1 MNKIIFINATA
12 ATEGGAL
19 TILKQ
24 FLEGIATH
32 SNKNIFYYVFCS
44 LEGLKTYERE
54 NVKVINNIK
63 GKKWLDRI
71 KWDLWELKKW
81 SKKKDIRADLI
92 ISFQNTG
99 IKYYNNVKQLI
110 YLHQSIPFFQ
120 SIKWNFFKKNER
132 SLWFYKNIYKKIIKY
147 SLGNNSFIVVQTGLM
162 KKSVIEQFNW
172 NPMKISVIK
181 PDLKNITMEKVLKID
196 FKDNKFHIFYPANIA
211 VYKNHEVIINALKY
225 IKDYKSE
232 IYNNLITHFTFD
244 RNLSKNRNTVLINLI
259 KNLQVNCHI
268 KFEGKMSY
276 ERVLSFYKS
285 CDLML
290 FPSYIESFPLP
301 LIEAASFGIPILVAD
316 LPYAREVMI
325 DYEGVKFL
333 NYKDAKLWAKNII
346 WLYNNR
352 VRYKP
357 YYFNYETSWRD
368 FFELID
374 KLLYKESS
382 SNV

>member
-1 MNKIIFINATA
+1 MNKIVFVNATA

-19 TILKQ
+19 TIIKQ

-32 SNKNIFYYVFCS
+32 SDKNIFYYVFCS

-99 IKYYNNVKQLI
+99 VSYYKNIKQLI
-110 YLHQSIPFFQ
+110 YLHQSIPFTED
-120 SIKWNFFKKNER
+120 INWDFFNKNER
-132 SLWFYKNIYKKIIKY
+132 ILWFYKNIYKKIIKLTLK
-147 SLGNNSFIVVQTGLM
+147 SNSYIVVQTEWM
-162 KKSVIEQFNW
+162 RNTVIKQFNW

-211 VYKNHEVIINALKY
+211 VYKNHELIIRALRY
-225 IKDYKSE
+225 IKDQKKK
-232 IYNNLITHFTFD
+232 IYDNLMIHFTIDDNLGND
-244 RNLSKNRNTVLINLI
+244 RNDAIINLI
-259 KNLQVNCHI
+259 RDLKINDHI
-268 KFEGKMSY
+268 KLEGKLSY
-276 ERVLSFYKS
+276 ETVLSFYKS

-290 FPSYIESFPLP
+290 FPSYTEACPLP
-301 LIEAASFGIPILVAD
+301 LIEAASFGLPILVSD
-316 LPYAREVMI
+316 LDYAREVI
-325 DYEGVKFL
+325 GGYKGVKFL
-333 NYKDAKLWAKNII
+333 DYKNAKLWAENII
-346 WLYNNR
+346 DLYNKR
-352 VRYKP
+352 RKYEP
-357 YYFNYETSWRD
+357 YSINYETSWKD
-368 FFELID
+368 FFKLID
-374 KLLYKESS
+374 KLI
-382 SNV
+382 V